1 MIPHGKKEMR
11 EGMKSKIKVN
21 MSININDY
29 WLQSNNNMLWVY
41 NTCIIKMRDNNNSNS
56 WMR

>member
-1 MIPHGKKEMR
+1 MGKRKMIPHGKKEMR

-29 WLQSNNNMLWVY
+29 
-41 NTCIIKMRDNNNSNS
+41 
-56 WMR
+56 